1 MGIKLL
7 VHTDILDEMCRV
19 GLFELASSWG
29 GGRGFESGLFF
40 GADLNRDERLDQQE
54 AKAVKN
60 LTEDEIF
67 ARYEEDNSGY
77 ITRLEFKEYIQQSPW
92 VDKFVA
98 PKDR

>member
-1 MGIKLL
+1 MKTFLSMSVVLL
-7 VHTDILDEMCRV
+7 VLCPAISV
-19 GLFELASSWG
+19 ASSWGG

-40 GADLNRDERLDQQE
+40 GADLNRDERLDHQE

-60 LTEDEIF
+60 LGKDEIF
-67 ARYEEDNSGY
+67 ARYDEDKSGY

>member
-1 MGIKLL
+1 MRIFMNVLVVLL
-7 VHTDILDEMCRV
+7 VLCPAISI
-19 GLFELASSWG
+19 ASSWGG

-40 GADLNRDERLDQQE
+40 GADLNRDERLDQKE

-60 LTEDEIF
+60 LAEDKIF
-67 ARYEEDNSGY
+67 ARYDEDSSGY
-77 ITRLEFKEYIQQSPW
+77 ITRLEFKEFIQQSPW

>member
-1 MGIKLL
+1 MKTFFSLSVVLL
-7 VHTDILDEMCRV
+7 MLCPATSI
-19 GLFELASSWG
+19 ASSWG

-60 LTEDEIF
+60 LAEDETF
-67 ARYEEDNSGY
+67 TRYEEDNSGY

>member
-1 MGIKLL
+1 MCDMKSLFSLSVLLL
-7 VHTDILDEMCRV
+7 VLCPVTSI
-19 GLFELASSWG
+19 ASSWG

-60 LTEDEIF
+60 LAEDKIF
-67 ARYEEDNSGY
+67 ARYDEDNSGY

-92 VDKFVA
+92 MDKFVA
-98 PKDR
+98 PNDR